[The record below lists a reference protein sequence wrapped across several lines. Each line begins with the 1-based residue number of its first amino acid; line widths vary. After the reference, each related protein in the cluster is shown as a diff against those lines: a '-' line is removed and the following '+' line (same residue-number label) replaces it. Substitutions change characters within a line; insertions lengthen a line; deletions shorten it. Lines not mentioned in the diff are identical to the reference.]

1 MAVGT
6 YFNPPSM
13 NAEQYEDAIRRL
25 EAAGAGSPKG
35 RLYHVCFGS
44 GNKLQ
49 VFDVWDSQES
59 FDAFG
64 QVLMP
69 LLAEIGL
76 DPGTPMIEPV
86 HNTISGS

>member
-1 MAVGT
+1 MAIGV

-13 NAEQYEDAIRRL
+13 NAEEYRDATRRL
-25 EAAGAGSPKG
+25 EERGAGSPRG
-35 RLYHVCFGS
+35 RLYHVCFGKDS
-44 GNKLQ
+44 NLQ
-49 VFDVWDSQES
+49 VFHVWDSQES

-69 LLAEIGL
+69 LLSEIGL

-86 HNTISGS
+86 VNTISGS

>member
-1 MAVGT
+1 MAIGV

-13 NAEQYEDAIRRL
+13 DAKQYDDVTRRL

-35 RLYHVCFGS
+35 RLYHVCFGN

-64 QVLMP
+64 QSLMP
-69 LLAEIGL
+69 ILQEVGL
-76 DPGTPMIEPV
+76 GSVTPMIEPV
-86 HNTISGS
+86 HNTIVGS

>member
-1 MAVGT
+1 LAIGV

-13 NAEQYEDAIRRL
+13 NAEQYNDAIGRL
-25 EAAGAGSPKG
+25 EQAGVGAPRG
-35 RLYHVCFGS
+35 RMYHVCFGS
-44 GNKLQ
+44 GNNLQ

-69 LLAEIGL
+69 ILSEIGL
-76 DPGTPMIEPV
+76 DPGNPMIEPV
-86 HNTISGS
+86 QNTIQG

>member
-1 MAVGT
+1 MAIGV

-13 NAEQYEDAIRRL
+13 NAQQYDNTIKRL
-25 EAAGAGSPKG
+25 DEAGAGSPKG
-35 RLYHVCFGS
+35 RLYHACFGKD
-44 GNKLQ
+44 GNLQ
-49 VFDVWDSQES
+49 VFDIWDSQES

-69 LLAEIGL
+69 ILAEIGL

-86 HNTISGS
+86 HNTIVGS

>member
-1 MAVGT
+1 MAIGV

-13 NAEQYEDAIRRL
+13 NEEQYRAIRRL
-25 EAAGAGSPKG
+25 EEERGAGSLRG
-35 RLYHVCFGS
+35 RLYHVCFGKDS
-44 GNKLQ
+44 NLQ

-69 LLAEIGL
+69 VLSEIGL

-86 HNTISGS
+86 VSTITGS

>member
-1 MAVGT
+1 MTIGV

-13 NAEQYEDAIRRL
+13 NEEQYRAIRRL
-25 EAAGAGSPKG
+25 EEERGAGSTRG
-35 RLYHVCFGS
+35 RLYHVCFGKES
-44 GNKLQ
+44 NLQ

-69 LLAEIGL
+69 LLSEIGL

-86 HNTISGS
+86 VNTISGS